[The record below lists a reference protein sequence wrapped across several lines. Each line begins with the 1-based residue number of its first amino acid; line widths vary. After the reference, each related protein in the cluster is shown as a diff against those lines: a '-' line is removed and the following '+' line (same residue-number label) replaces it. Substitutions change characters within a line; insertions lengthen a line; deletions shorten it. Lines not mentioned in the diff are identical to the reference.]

1 MKGSK
6 LGLIQVIRLF
16 EKFKSSKNSFMGEM
30 CNQEVKEYMS
40 LKQQNNKLYNDHT
53 MGGTY

>member
-1 MKGSK
+1 M
-6 LGLIQVIRLF
+6 
-16 EKFKSSKNSFMGEM
+16 EEM